1 MLYLILLAKS
11 NIAMNIAR
19 EEVITITASNELEI
33 SRETG
38 DNSQFDKIVFFA
50 LATPFLLIACF
61 LTLHLIDIFQ
71 IQGFLPIIIIS
82 FYILFLYL
90 IYKISVLKF
99 NKQKENLKKF
109 REMIKIDYRTC
120 KFCGKQ
126 LNIEEFY
133 YTNKNVD
140 LQKMSEF
147 WNNNFYGLLCCTCFK
162 STPSK
167 FWIKLKAIKKIKN
180 INPTGK

>member
-19 EEVITITASNELEI
+19 EEVVTITASNELEI

-82 FYILFLYL
+82 FYILFFYL

-99 NKQKENLKKF
+99 NKQKENLKKL
-109 REMIKIDYRTC
+109 RDMIICDYKTC
-120 KFCGKQ
+120 RFCGKQ
-126 LNIEEFY
+126 LSIKEFY

-140 LQKMSEF
+140 LQKISKIWNSE
-147 WNNNFYGLLCCTCFK
+147 FYGLLCCSCFEK
-162 STPSK
+162 TSTK
-167 FWIKLKAIKKIKN
+167 FWIKLKAIN
-180 INPTGK
+180 R